1 MYAYRDVRSLT
12 EGDLKVFLLFH
23 QSFINVYFGP
33 IFSSVGGNLD

>member
-1 MYAYRDVRSLT
+1 MYAFEHVRTLT

-33 IFSSVGGNLD
+33 IFSSAGGNLD